1 MADAKPTVFSIPVQR
16 AFADALA
23 AGLIARYADGAL
35 GLAQGLIIL
44 PSNRARS
51 AVQAAFVRAGGAGL
65 LMPRLAVI
73 GDADLDESVALALDP
88 IDESD
93 AIPPAIDALKRR
105 LMLAGLIEKHNPAGE
120 DPITGAAAFQLAE
133 GLGRVIDQLHYE
145 EIAPA
150 RLADIESALGDL
162 AGHWQASWRRLSLLV
177 DQWPAMLA
185 ATGQIDRADRR
196 NRLLARVTKGWRF
209 APPARFVV
217 AAGVTTAAPAIA
229 RLLRTVADLAD
240 GMVVLPGLDLGMA
253 GEEWDALGP
262 VKADPEKP
270 GERPL
275 ETHPQ
280 YHLKLLLGRMG
291 VSRAEVQPWD
301 SISPFDGPDARSAFT
316 SLLFAPAAY
325 TARWQQAGDLSPG
338 ITGVTAAVFADDGQE
353 AQGIALMMRH
363 ALETP
368 ARTAALVTPDR
379 ALATRVAA
387 ALARW
392 DIAVDDSA
400 GQPLGQTPPG
410 ALLLAL
416 AEFAAAFDPV
426 RLVALLGHPLV
437 RAGET
442 RLGWLDQVRRLDLV
456 LRGPGLVPGW
466 DGVTA
471 RIAERAADPKG
482 RGHGEAVL
490 VSEWWADVA
499 AGLGAALAPFA
510 AGIPA
515 PPSVLLG
522 ALQSA
527 LGSLTG
533 EGAWTG
539 HAGRALSEIFDR
551 WALAKGDGPALV
563 MPADFPTMLTDL
575 LSGESVRPPYGG
587 HPRLFIWGLLEAR
600 LQRADVMILGG
611 LDEGRW
617 PQQQS
622 PDPWLAPGIRRMLGL
637 AAPERQQGAAAHDFA
652 GAFAAREVVVTRAQR
667 SGGDPA
673 VASRFWLRL
682 AALAGELPEA
692 RLGEQSVVALAAM
705 LDVPPGVSAP
715 AEKPNPVP
723 PPAARPDRISVTGVD
738 QLARDPFAFYA
749 AKILRLSELD
759 PLSSG
764 PDAKWFGIRV
774 HKFLQDW
781 QAAGLTEAAF
791 DAELAALRSDPALD
805 SLASAFWLPRI
816 EPSLRWAA
824 ERVWVSR
831 DERWPV
837 ANEVRGERIVDG
849 ILLFGTADRVD
860 QTADGTLAIVDYKT
874 GAAPSAKSTG
884 DGLNSQL
891 GLLGLLAQEA
901 GLGDLAPEIVDAF
914 EYWELKRDRKKEV
927 DGAVKAIRGQKPK
940 PATAAAVVER
950 ACEVLADLSTRYL
963 LGQEP
968 FVPGDT
974 GKRYADFDHLMR
986 RDEWFGRGDADADT
1000 DERATDE
1007 GAA

>member
-23 AGLIARYADGAL
+23 AGLIDRYADGAL
-35 GLAQGLIIL
+35 GLAQGLILL

-51 AVQAAFVRAGGAGL
+51 AVQAAFVRAGGSGL
-65 LMPRLAVI
+65 LMPRLVVI

-93 AIPPAIDALKRR
+93 AIPPAIDALRRR

-120 DPITGAAAFQLAE
+120 EPITGAAAFQLAE

-145 EIAPA
+145 EVPPA
-150 RLADIESALGDL
+150 RLADIEAALGDL

-177 DQWPAMLA
+177 EQWPAMLA
-185 ATGQIDRADRR
+185 ATGHIDRADRR
-196 NRLLARVTKGWRF
+196 NRLLDRVSRGWRI

-229 RLLRTVADLAD
+229 RLLRTVADLTD

-270 GERPL
+270 HERPL

-291 VSRAEVQPWD
+291 VSRDEVQRWD
-301 SISPFDGPDARSAFT
+301 ATSPFDGPDARAPFT

-325 TARWQQAGDLSPG
+325 TARWQQAGDLGPG
-338 ITGVTAAVFADDGQE
+338 IAGLTAAVFADDGQE
-353 AQGIALMMRH
+353 AQGIALMMRD

-368 ARTAALVTPDR
+368 TRTAALVTPDR

-392 DIAVDDSA
+392 DISVDDSA
-400 GQPLGQTPPG
+400 GQPLRQTPPG

-437 RAGET
+437 RAGEA

-466 DGVTA
+466 SGVTA
-471 RIAERAADPKG
+471 RIADRAADSKS
-482 RGHGEAVL
+482 RGHAEA
-490 VSEWWADVA
+490 EAIGDWWADVA
-499 AGLGAALAPFA
+499 AGLGTALTPFA
-510 AGIPA
+510 AGVPA

-522 ALQSA
+522 ALQTA
-527 LGSLTG
+527 LGWLTG

-539 HAGRALSEIFDR
+539 HAGRALSELFDR
-551 WALAKGDGPALV
+551 WALAKGDGPAFV
-563 MPADFPTMLTDL
+563 APADFPAMLADL

-617 PQQQS
+617 PQQQN

-692 RLGEQSVVALAAM
+692 RLGEQPVVALAAM

-715 AEKPNPVP
+715 AEKPHPAP
-723 PPAARPDRISVTGVD
+723 PLAARPDRISVTGVD

-781 QAAGLTEAAF
+781 QTAGLTEAAF

-824 ERVWVSR
+824 ERVWASR

-837 ANEVRGERIVDG
+837 ANEVRGERIVGG
-849 ILLFGTADRVD
+849 IRLYGTADRVD

-914 EYWELKRDRKKEV
+914 EYWELKRDRKKDV

-950 ACEVLADLSTRYL
+950 AGEVLADLSARYL
-963 LGQEP
+963 LGHEP

-986 RDEWFGRGDADADT
+986 RDEWFGRGDADD
-1000 DERATDE
+1000 RAPGGE
-1007 GAA
+1007 AA

>member
-1 MADAKPTVFSIPVQR
+1 MTPMTDTRPTIYSIPVQR

-23 AGLIARYADGAL
+23 AGLIARFADGAL
-35 GLAQGLIIL
+35 GLAEGLILL

-51 AVQAAFVRAGGAGL
+51 AVQAAFVRASGAGL

-73 GDADLDESVALALDP
+73 GDADLDESVALALDA
-88 IDESD
+88 IDD
-93 AIPPAIDALKRR
+93 AEPIPPAIDALKRR
-105 LMLAGLIEKHNPAGE
+105 LMLAGLIEKHSPPGE
-120 DPITGAAAFQLAE
+120 DAITGAAAFQLAE

-145 EIAPA
+145 EVAPT

-177 DQWPAMLA
+177 DQWPVMLA
-185 ATGQIDRADRR
+185 ATGHIDRADRR
-196 NRLLARVTKGWRF
+196 NRLLARVSAGWRET
-209 APPARFVV
+209 PPTRFVV

-229 RLLRTVADLAD
+229 RLLRTIADLPQ

-253 GEEWDALGP
+253 DEEWDALGP
-262 VKADPEKP
+262 VKPDPEKP
-270 GERPL
+270 GDRPL

-291 VSRAEVQPWD
+291 VSRGEVQEWAAA
-301 SISPFDGPDARSAFT
+301 SEFDGPDARAAFT

-325 TARWQQAGDLSPG
+325 TARWQQARDLGEG
-338 ITGVTAAVFADDGQE
+338 IAGVTAAVFADDGQE
-353 AQGIALMMRH
+353 AQGIALMMRA
-363 ALETP
+363 ALETS

-392 DIAVDDSA
+392 DISVDDSA

-416 AEFAAAFDPV
+416 AEFAAVFDPV
-426 RLVALLGHPLV
+426 RLMALLGHPLV

-466 DGVTA
+466 SGVTA
-471 RIAERAADPKG
+471 RIGALAADPKA
-482 RGHGEAVL
+482 RGHSAAQAIEP
-490 VSEWWADVA
+490 WWADIA
-499 AGLGAALAPFA
+499 AGLGAALAPFE
-510 AGIPA
+510 AGAPA

-527 LGSLTG
+527 LGWLTG
-533 EGAWTG
+533 EGVWTG

-551 WALAKGDGPALV
+551 WALAKRDGPALV
-563 MPADFPTMLTDL
+563 APSDFPAMLADL

-600 LQRADVMILGG
+600 LQRADLMILGG

-617 PQQQS
+617 PPQQS

-652 GAFAAREVVVTRAQR
+652 GAFAARDVVVTRAQR

-692 RLGEQSVVALAAM
+692 ALGGQPVAALAAM
-705 LDVPPGVSAP
+705 IDVPPGASAP
-715 AEKPNPVP
+715 ADKPHPVP
-723 PPAARPDRISVTGVD
+723 PLEARPDRISVTGVD

-781 QAAGLTEAAF
+781 QSAGLTEGAF
-791 DAELAALRSDPALD
+791 DAELVALRADPALD
-805 SLASAFWLPRI
+805 SLARAFWLPRI

-824 ERVWVSR
+824 ERVWASR

-837 ANEVRGERIVDG
+837 ANEVSGKLVVDG
-849 ILLFGTADRVD
+849 IMLHGTADRVD
-860 QTADGTLAIVDYKT
+860 QAADGTLAIVDYKT

-884 DGLNSQL
+884 EGLNSQL
-891 GLLGLLAQEA
+891 GLLGLLAEDA
-901 GLGDLAPEIVDAF
+901 GLGDLAPEPVGAF
-914 EYWELKRDRKKEV
+914 EYWELKRDRKKAV
-927 DGAVKAIRGQKPK
+927 DGAVKAIKGQKPK
-940 PATAAAVVER
+940 PSTAAAVVER
-950 ACEVLADLSTRYL
+950 AREALAELSALYL
-963 LGQEP
+963 LGQQA

-974 GKRYADFDHLMR
+974 GKRYADFDQLMR
-986 RDEWFGRGDADADT
+986 RDEWFGRDDADGLANDGDAA
-1000 DERATDE
+1000 
-1007 GAA
+1007 